1 MPNPPE
7 LTYFPTRRSSDLRL
21 RRCVELQPRLPR
33 RVWRQPTRLPDAKL
47 TWAVGPAS
55 LPASPLRAGFLSALA
70 LARPERLPE
79 AGSPPGWRTY
89 TCPQIG
95 HHPKTRCA
103 IGWPG

>member
-70 LARPERLPE
+70 LARRSEEHTSELQSLRHPVCRLLLE
-79 AGSPPGWRTY
+79 KKNNSA
-89 TCPQIG
+89 
-95 HHPKTRCA
+95 K
-103 IGWPG
+103 